1 MSSWIDKILYY
12 SYEAALSG
20 VIVDC
25 MEQGRQGVPVWF
37 LYLLPIIK
45 FLQVLNAAGNFPIYI
60 LMGAS
65 FRKAFFAMFEKKA

>member
-1 MSSWIDKILYY
+1 
-12 SYEAALSG
+12 
-20 VIVDC
+20 